1 MEPNLFEQL
10 AHMLEAKLPI
20 PSGLRQLAVASRDP
34 AKRAQLEQM
43 AQGIESGQPLD
54 QAIKQAAPGM
64 DPSVW
69 NLVSASQASGN
80 LPQILFELARQ
91 GTDERRFISRLRE
104 MIAYPFFNILF
115 ATGIV
120 IFLFLQFGSKAI
132 DSLSYNNFDAGPGW
146 LHGLLSGLAAARP
159 ILLVLWIIGAI
170 MFALLIFGG
179 RFSAPWILGVAR
191 RLPGMRRVI
200 RYLQSARV
208 AKLLSSTV
216 RSRLPLNEAVQAIGA
231 TLPSRQLRTALAEAR
246 AAGERGASPAEMLR
260 QDGIDPLLPLVFEH
274 TNAETLPIELSRI
287 ATVLED
293 RAAFRQERFVRRWTL
308 GLYIAMALIGLA
320 VILLMFMPY
329 MISLRSLV
337 Q

>member
-10 AHMLEAKLPI
+10 AHMLEAKIPM

-34 AKRAQLEQM
+34 ARRAQLEQM
-43 AQGIESGQPLD
+43 AQGIEAGQPLE
-54 QAIKQAAPGM
+54 QALQQAAPAL

-69 NLVSASQASGN
+69 KLVSASQASGD

-91 GTDERRFISRLRE
+91 GSDERRFISRLRE

-115 ATGIV
+115 AAGIV
-120 IFLFLQFGSKAI
+120 IFLFAKFGGAAL
-132 DSLSYNNFDAGPGW
+132 DGLNYNNLDAGPNW
-146 LHGLLSGLAAARP
+146 LHGFLDGLAGARP
-159 ILLVLWIIGAI
+159 ILLIVWVIA
-170 MFALLIFGG
+170 ALLFLLLMFGG
-179 RFSAPWILGVAR
+179 RLTAPWILGLAQ
-191 RLPGMRRVI
+191 RLPGMRRVL

-208 AKLLSSTV
+208 AKMLSSTV
-216 RSRLPLNEAVQAIGA
+216 RSRLPLNEAVQAIRA
-231 TLPSRQLRTALAEAR
+231 TLPSRQLKNALAN
-246 AAGERGASPAEMLR
+246 AASAGNGGASPAEMLR

-274 TNAETLPIELSRI
+274 AKAETLPDELSRI

-308 GLYIAMALIGLA
+308 GLYIVMAVIGLA
-320 VILLMFMPY
+320 VMLLMFMPY
-329 MISLRSLV
+329 IVSLRSLL